1 MQRRIAYEILC
12 KSFIDGQYANLGL
25 KSRLNELK
33 PIQRALVTEI
43 VNGVLRNYSLLEYQ
57 FSDLIN
63 DQTKIETKIILA
75 MSCYEKFYLGVDD
88 YVVVNEY
95 VALGRSKS
103 EKGFLNAVLRK
114 VSDTFKE
121 PELKTDEALAI
132 HYSIP
137 LWLVKML
144 KSQYSEAE
152 FKFYLEDLE
161 NEPKLY
167 YRINPKKAN
176 IELLSHLNIEMLD
189 ERSFTS
195 KFNLINTDEFK
206 EGLFYIQDYN
216 SGKIVDYLD
225 LKSDSRYLD
234 VCSAPGAKLFNALE
248 IVNESNVYANDL
260 HEHRVELIRSRAKS
274 LGYENINYWNKDA
287 TEKFEGFENS
297 FDRILVDAPC
307 SGLGVIK
314 RKPDLRYHI
323 TPNDIDDIMKIQ
335 ADILDNMATL
345 LKPNGI
351 MVYSTC
357 TINTKENRRQ
367 VLSFLKRHDDFELV
381 EDTMLQELN
390 NSDRFYVAK
399 LLKVR

>member
-25 KSRLNELK
+25 KARLNELK
-33 PIQRALVTEI
+33 PIQRGLVTEL
-43 VNGVLRNYSLLEYQ
+43 VNGVLRNYNLLEYQ
-57 FSDLIN
+57 FSDLVN
-63 DQTKIETKIILA
+63 DKTKLETKIILA
-75 MSCYEKFYLGVDD
+75 MSTYERFYLGVDD

-95 VALGRSKS
+95 VALGKSKA

-114 VSDTFKE
+114 IKDFRE
-121 PELKTDEALAI
+121 PKDDSVESLSIK
-132 HYSIP
+132 YSIP

-144 KSQYSEAE
+144 KSQYSEEE

-176 IELLSHLNIEMLD
+176 VELLSHLEIEMLD
-189 ERSFTS
+189 ERTFTS

-206 EGLFYIQDYN
+206 NGLFYIQDYN

-225 LKSDSRYLD
+225 LKPEHKYLD

-248 IVNESNVYANDL
+248 VVDEANAYANDL
-260 HEHRVELIRSRAKS
+260 HEHRVELIRNRAKS
-274 LGYENINYWNKDA
+274 LGYEGINYWNIDA
-287 TEKFEGFENS
+287 TLKVEGYEEY
-297 FDRILVDAPC
+297 FDRILIDAPC

-323 TPNDIDDIMKIQ
+323 TPNDIDDIVKLQI
-335 ADILDNMATL
+335 DILDNMATL
-345 LKPNGI
+345 LKVNGV

-357 TINTKENRRQ
+357 TINTKENHRQ
-367 VLSFLKRHDDFELV
+367 VANFLKRHDNFELV
-381 EDTMLQELN
+381 EDTMLQDLK